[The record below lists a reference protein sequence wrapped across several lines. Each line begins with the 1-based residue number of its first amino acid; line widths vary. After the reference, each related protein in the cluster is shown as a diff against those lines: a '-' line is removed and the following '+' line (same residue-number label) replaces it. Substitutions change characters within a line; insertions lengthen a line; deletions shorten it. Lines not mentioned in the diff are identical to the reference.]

1 MLTLGVSE
9 LQLAARR
16 LGDHQITMSTGTN
29 QEKRGA
35 KEAYAKVKVE
45 VATLEAEVEELK
57 DVLQVLKASKADKEA
72 LEDGDINSILFA
84 SAGSGGGGSGGGVGL
99 SKSSSSGVDSGGNCE
114 VTFKSKARLK
124 SVPKL
129 DVETSTSVWEVIN
142 FISNFEIKMRSHK
155 VSKGDQKI
163 YLLEALKLGVVR
175 DSLMD
180 ELFEEVRR
188 KVLGYNYLNLI
199 LDDWQRVFQ
208 KEEERVVD
216 FKVWV
221 CTYLHVLGI
230 DMVQKLED
238 QKRIIAELRKK
249 FRKTLVEVFEGG
261 GRNILDISWV
271 TLWKEL
277 ETLESSFF
285 YLQHLKLLK
294 IQAVS
299 QPSSRGD
306 GGGKGK
312 NRGSAAERGKGQG
325 RGRGGGDSGQT
336 IHCFRCGQGGHM
348 ANACNHLKVK
358 DIPKNADGTWPRIC
372 HHCFKA
378 GHLRSKCP
386 DLGKKPAAA
395 GGSYYVEVCSQ
406 DLGWVGAA
414 NLPEEDLPGEE
425 GVSQEEI
432 LNFWRGDGG
441 GDSKQESGDFC
452 GWVGEIPTPI
462 ILLKDRLIGDKGGE
476 ELLEE
481 GKEGIS
487 FSSPEIPRG
496 GNEEGENFVGMVE
509 GKREISSSPSEGE
522 NFVGAVEGKREISS
536 SPPGGESSDRGGD
549 FSKEEFSPTTERGGS
564 EGGGSFF
571 SGWEGS
577 PHSEAAL
584 RRVRVAEAE
593 ALRRAK
599 GQTPQAPLIPYF
611 LTAGGQEIVGLL
623 DTGSSHFLVKK
634 EIFEKMEG
642 KEVVTPT
649 SYKGVEGGFVQQQ
662 EGKLVK
668 CQTCFGETD
677 YIAYPQLAQ
686 LAVEALVPLQIGL
699 AMGLEVKRVPKYWIS
714 KLQKSNDR
722 KWVQSVRERLKETK
736 FLKAQREFVL
746 NGIERAL
753 RENSKLSL
761 NTRCNLPNSSFRI
774 ELKKGVVA
782 SNHHQY
788 LILEAMILKVK
799 ERCGEWV
806 ENQWVVLLPAGERNN
821 WSSPLLAVNK
831 VLGGVVALGDI
842 CLCMDFRRVNKLM
855 KEPTFIIP
863 LLKEMLGRLVGLKI
877 FSELDLVN
885 AYHQVNLDED
895 SYLLTGFII
904 PGSGAACWRVLFFG
918 PKGAV
923 THFQKVVERVV
934 GEVSIDIVIVIYVD
948 NILVGSKDME
958 SHVKELNMVIHAL
971 TKAGFKLKPSKCKI
985 AYSMLELDHGLKK
998 PGLGDGGGCSLLT
1011 ELCGIV
1017 RGTGSGVRQATRKF
1031 LQEKLDKV
1039 RPVTAEER
1047 KEILSLTH
1055 AKLHMG
1061 ENMLFN
1067 MIWEDGYWWETLWKE
1082 CKKLTCSCKEC
1093 MFFNIGRKGFHLV
1106 STIQACWP
1114 MDHVIYDFIG
1124 KLRVSERG
1132 YCFILIMVCVM
1143 TCFVF
1148 LKLLRTKSA
1157 KEVAFALVNVF
1168 VNFGVPQI
1176 LQSDNEQVMVAD
1188 VLEELRKLG
1197 GFQLRRIMKYFPRQ
1211 NGVVERFV
1219 QETKQVLLKWAKGD
1233 FSGWEYYIPAI
1244 QMGLN
1249 DHIISRHRSRPFSVM
1264 FGRRMNKFENFEGVE
1279 LANNLDEG
1287 ELVKKAQEWGSKL
1300 WEILAKEGGEKG
1312 DRDCE
1317 ATNNKKSG
1325 SRTHQTLKVGDWV
1338 VREVQKRN
1346 SKLGERWEGPYKVK
1360 GFDEERGGYSL
1371 QEMDGRLLKDLSPIK
1386 HLKVVEKALDKEQAY
1401 EVEKIVGH
1409 RGGVNDGSIR
1419 SSGRGMMN
1427 CLGSGEKC
1435 SMR

>member
-1 MLTLGVSE
+1 MSSSSEKGKSGGKKLSADKQLLALQDALTSGVSE
-9 LQLAARR
+9 LQLAAQR
-16 LGDHQITMSTGTN
+16 LGDHRITMSTGTN

-84 SAGSGGGGSGGGVGL
+84 SAGSGGGGSGGGAGP
-99 SKSSSSGVDSGGNCE
+99 SKSSSSGADSGGNRE

-175 DSLMD
+175 VLDMRGVDNSSMD

-199 LDDWQRVFQ
+199 LDDWQKVFQ

-216 FKVWV
+216 FKVRV
-221 CTYLHVLGI
+221 CTYLRVLGI
-230 DMVQKLED
+230 DVVRKPED

-294 IQAVS
+294 IQAAS

-348 ANACNHLKVK
+348 ANACNHPKVK

-386 DLGKKPAAA
+386 DLGRKPAAA

-441 GDSKQESGDFC
+441 GDAKQKSGDFC
-452 GWVGEIPTPI
+452 GWVGEISTPI
-462 ILLKDRLIGDKGGE
+462 ILLKDRLIGGEGGE
-476 ELLEE
+476 EFLEGE
-481 GKEGIS
+481 KEGIS

-496 GNEEGENFVGMVE
+496 GNKEGENFVGM
-509 GKREISSSPSEGE
+509 
-522 NFVGAVEGKREISS
+522 VEGKREISS

-549 FSKEEFSPTTERGGS
+549 FSKEEFSPTTEGGGS
-564 EGGGSFF
+564 EGGGSS
-571 SGWEGS
+571 SGKELPEPSGGEGS

-642 KEVVTPT
+642 KEVVAPT
-649 SYKGVEGGFVQQQ
+649 SYKGVEGGVVQQQ
-662 EGKLVK
+662 KGKLVK

-753 RENSKLSL
+753 RENRKLPP

-774 ELKKGVVA
+774 ELKEGVVA
-782 SNHHQY
+782 SNHCQY
-788 LILEAMILKVK
+788 PILEAMIPKVK

-806 ENQWVVLLPAGERNN
+806 ENQWVVLLPAGERND

-831 VLGGVVALGDI
+831 VSGGVVALGDI
-842 CLCMDFRRVNKLM
+842 RLCMDFRRVNKLM

-948 NILVGSKDME
+948 NILVGSKDVE

-985 AYSMLELDHGLKK
+985 AYSAIQFMGAVVNGDQRGVCPLKAEVFAKMQRPRTGKEVQKVLGFVNFLRDFIPLYSCVVGPLEGLRSTKKINNDLWLSSGGKKAFELAKEILSRAPVLSNLDWSKEFFVETDASQFGVGAVLFQKGTEGEVNIYIDFAAKAFNSSQQNYSAVKRELLAGMFALERWRPFLLFRKFYWGMDNKVLTYLNDSSNRMVLDWLGFFQEYDFETRFKRGVLNVLPHELSHMYSMLELDHGLKK

-1039 RPVTAEER
+1039 WPATAEER
-1047 KEILSLTH
+1047 NGILFSTH
-1055 AKLHMG
+1055 AESHMG

-1093 MFFNIGRKGFHLV
+1093 MFF
-1106 STIQACWP
+1106 
-1114 MDHVIYDFIG
+1114 
-1124 KLRVSERG
+1124 
-1132 YCFILIMVCVM
+1132 
-1143 TCFVF
+1143 
-1148 LKLLRTKSA
+1148 
-1157 KEVAFALVNVF
+1157 
-1168 VNFGVPQI
+1168 
-1176 LQSDNEQVMVAD
+1176 
-1188 VLEELRKLG
+1188 
-1197 GFQLRRIMKYFPRQ
+1197 
-1211 NGVVERFV
+1211 
-1219 QETKQVLLKWAKGD
+1219 
-1233 FSGWEYYIPAI
+1233 
-1244 QMGLN
+1244 
-1249 DHIISRHRSRPFSVM
+1249 
-1264 FGRRMNKFENFEGVE
+1264 
-1279 LANNLDEG
+1279 
-1287 ELVKKAQEWGSKL
+1287 
-1300 WEILAKEGGEKG
+1300 
-1312 DRDCE
+1312 
-1317 ATNNKKSG
+1317 
-1325 SRTHQTLKVGDWV
+1325 
-1338 VREVQKRN
+1338 
-1346 SKLGERWEGPYKVK
+1346 
-1360 GFDEERGGYSL
+1360 
-1371 QEMDGRLLKDLSPIK
+1371 
-1386 HLKVVEKALDKEQAY
+1386 
-1401 EVEKIVGH
+1401 
-1409 RGGVNDGSIR
+1409 
-1419 SSGRGMMN
+1419 
-1427 CLGSGEKC
+1427 
-1435 SMR
+1435 

>member
-1 MLTLGVSE
+1 MSSSSEKGKSGGKKLSANEQLLALQDALTLGVSE

-16 LGDHQITMSTGTN
+16 LGDHWITMSTGTN

-84 SAGSGGGGSGGGVGL
+84 SAGSGGGGSGGGAGP
-99 SKSSSSGVDSGGNCE
+99 SKSSLSGADLGGNRE

-155 VSKGDQKI
+155 VSEGDQKI
-163 YLLEALKLGVVR
+163 YLLEALKPGVVR
-175 DSLMD
+175 ALDMRGVDNSSMD

-199 LDDWQRVFQ
+199 LDDWQEVFQ

-216 FKVWV
+216 FKVRV
-221 CTYLHVLGI
+221 CTYLRTLGI
-230 DMVQKLED
+230 NVVRKPED

-306 GGGKGK
+306 GRGKGK

-378 GHLRSKCP
+378 GHLRLKCP
-386 DLGKKPAAA
+386 DLGRKPAAA

-432 LNFWRGDGG
+432 LNFWRGDRGG
-441 GDSKQESGDFC
+441 VAKQESGDFC

-462 ILLKDRLIGDKGGE
+462 ILSKDRLIGDEGGE
-476 ELLEE
+476 EFLEE
-481 GKEGIS
+481 EKEGVS

-496 GNEEGENFVGMVE
+496 GNKEGENFVGMVE
-509 GKREISSSPSEGE
+509 GKREIS
-522 NFVGAVEGKREISS
+522 F

-549 FSKEEFSPTTERGGS
+549 FSKEEFSPTTEKGGS
-564 EGGGSFF
+564 EGEGSSLGKELPELSGG
-571 SGWEGS
+571 EGS

-642 KEVVTPT
+642 KEVVAPT
-649 SYKGVEGGFVQQQ
+649 SYKGVEGGVVQQQ
-662 EGKLVK
+662 KGKLVK

-736 FLKAQREFVL
+736 FPKAQREFVL
-746 NGIERAL
+746 NRIERAL
-753 RENSKLSL
+753 RENRKLPP

-774 ELKKGVVA
+774 ELKEGVVA
-782 SNHHQY
+782 SNHCQY
-788 LILEAMILKVK
+788 PIPEAMIPKVK

-806 ENQWVVLLPAGERNN
+806 ENQWVVLLPAGERND

-831 VLGGVVALGDI
+831 VSGGVVALGDI
-842 CLCMDFRRVNKLM
+842 RLCMDFRRVNKLM

-948 NILVGSKDME
+948 NILVGSKDVE

-985 AYSMLELDHGLKK
+985 AYSAIQFMGAVVDGDQRGVCPLKAEVQ
-998 PGLGDGGGCSLLT
+998 GLGK
-1011 ELCGIV
+1011 
-1017 RGTGSGVRQATRKF
+1017 RFRK
-1031 LQEKLDKV
+1031 
-1039 RPVTAEER
+1039 
-1047 KEILSLTH
+1047 S
-1055 AKLHMG
+1055 
-1061 ENMLFN
+1061 
-1067 MIWEDGYWWETLWKE
+1067 
-1082 CKKLTCSCKEC
+1082 
-1093 MFFNIGRKGFHLV
+1093 
-1106 STIQACWP
+1106 
-1114 MDHVIYDFIG
+1114 
-1124 KLRVSERG
+1124 
-1132 YCFILIMVCVM
+1132 
-1143 TCFVF
+1143 
-1148 LKLLRTKSA
+1148 
-1157 KEVAFALVNVF
+1157 
-1168 VNFGVPQI
+1168 
-1176 LQSDNEQVMVAD
+1176 
-1188 VLEELRKLG
+1188 
-1197 GFQLRRIMKYFPRQ
+1197 
-1211 NGVVERFV
+1211 
-1219 QETKQVLLKWAKGD
+1219 
-1233 FSGWEYYIPAI
+1233 
-1244 QMGLN
+1244 
-1249 DHIISRHRSRPFSVM
+1249 
-1264 FGRRMNKFENFEGVE
+1264 
-1279 LANNLDEG
+1279 
-1287 ELVKKAQEWGSKL
+1287 
-1300 WEILAKEGGEKG
+1300 
-1312 DRDCE
+1312 
-1317 ATNNKKSG
+1317 
-1325 SRTHQTLKVGDWV
+1325 
-1338 VREVQKRN
+1338 
-1346 SKLGERWEGPYKVK
+1346 
-1360 GFDEERGGYSL
+1360 
-1371 QEMDGRLLKDLSPIK
+1371 
-1386 HLKVVEKALDKEQAY
+1386 
-1401 EVEKIVGH
+1401 
-1409 RGGVNDGSIR
+1409 
-1419 SSGRGMMN
+1419 
-1427 CLGSGEKC
+1427 
-1435 SMR
+1435 

>member
-1 MLTLGVSE
+1 MSSSSEKGKLGGKKLSANKQLLALQDALTSGVSE

-45 VATLEAEVEELK
+45 VTTLEAEVEELK

-84 SAGSGGGGSGGGVGL
+84 SAGSGGGGSGGGAGL
-99 SKSSSSGVDSGGNCE
+99 SKSSSSGADSGGNRE

-129 DVETSTSVWEVIN
+129 DVEMSTSVWEVIN

-163 YLLEALKLGVVR
+163 YLLEALKPGVVR
-175 DSLMD
+175 ALDMRGVDNSSMD

-199 LDDWQRVFQ
+199 LDDWQKVFQ

-216 FKVWV
+216 FKVRV
-221 CTYLHVLGI
+221 CTYLRALGI
-230 DMVQKLED
+230 DMVRKPED

-294 IQAVS
+294 IQAAS

-378 GHLRSKCP
+378 GHLWSKCP
-386 DLGKKPAAA
+386 DLGRKPAAA
-395 GGSYYVEVCSQ
+395 GGSFYVEVCSQ

-441 GDSKQESGDFC
+441 GDPKQESGDFC
-452 GWVGEIPTPI
+452 GWLGEIPTPI
-462 ILLKDRLIGDKGGE
+462 VLLKDRLIGDKRGE
-476 ELLEE
+476 EFLEGE
-481 GKEGIS
+481 KEGIS

-564 EGGGSFF
+564 EGRGSSLGKELPELSGG
-571 SGWEGS
+571 EGS

-599 GQTPQAPLIPYF
+599 GRTPQAPLIPYF

-642 KEVVTPT
+642 KEVVAPT
-649 SYKGVEGGFVQQQ
+649 SYKGVEGGVVQQQ
-662 EGKLVK
+662 KGKLVK

-736 FLKAQREFVL
+736 FPKAQREFVL
-746 NGIERAL
+746 NRIERAL
-753 RENSKLSL
+753 RENSKLPP
-761 NTRCNLPNSSFRI
+761 NTRCNLPNSSF
-774 ELKKGVVA
+774 
-782 SNHHQY
+782 
-788 LILEAMILKVK
+788 
-799 ERCGEWV
+799 
-806 ENQWVVLLPAGERNN
+806 
-821 WSSPLLAVNK
+821 
-831 VLGGVVALGDI
+831 
-842 CLCMDFRRVNKLM
+842 
-855 KEPTFIIP
+855 
-863 LLKEMLGRLVGLKI
+863 
-877 FSELDLVN
+877 
-885 AYHQVNLDED
+885 
-895 SYLLTGFII
+895 
-904 PGSGAACWRVLFFG
+904 
-918 PKGAV
+918 
-923 THFQKVVERVV
+923 
-934 GEVSIDIVIVIYVD
+934 
-948 NILVGSKDME
+948 
-958 SHVKELNMVIHAL
+958 
-971 TKAGFKLKPSKCKI
+971 
-985 AYSMLELDHGLKK
+985 
-998 PGLGDGGGCSLLT
+998 
-1011 ELCGIV
+1011 
-1017 RGTGSGVRQATRKF
+1017 
-1031 LQEKLDKV
+1031 
-1039 RPVTAEER
+1039 
-1047 KEILSLTH
+1047 
-1055 AKLHMG
+1055 
-1061 ENMLFN
+1061 
-1067 MIWEDGYWWETLWKE
+1067 
-1082 CKKLTCSCKEC
+1082 
-1093 MFFNIGRKGFHLV
+1093 
-1106 STIQACWP
+1106 
-1114 MDHVIYDFIG
+1114 
-1124 KLRVSERG
+1124 
-1132 YCFILIMVCVM
+1132 
-1143 TCFVF
+1143 
-1148 LKLLRTKSA
+1148 
-1157 KEVAFALVNVF
+1157 
-1168 VNFGVPQI
+1168 
-1176 LQSDNEQVMVAD
+1176 
-1188 VLEELRKLG
+1188 
-1197 GFQLRRIMKYFPRQ
+1197 
-1211 NGVVERFV
+1211 
-1219 QETKQVLLKWAKGD
+1219 
-1233 FSGWEYYIPAI
+1233 
-1244 QMGLN
+1244 
-1249 DHIISRHRSRPFSVM
+1249 
-1264 FGRRMNKFENFEGVE
+1264 
-1279 LANNLDEG
+1279 
-1287 ELVKKAQEWGSKL
+1287 
-1300 WEILAKEGGEKG
+1300 
-1312 DRDCE
+1312 
-1317 ATNNKKSG
+1317 
-1325 SRTHQTLKVGDWV
+1325 
-1338 VREVQKRN
+1338 
-1346 SKLGERWEGPYKVK
+1346 
-1360 GFDEERGGYSL
+1360 
-1371 QEMDGRLLKDLSPIK
+1371 
-1386 HLKVVEKALDKEQAY
+1386 
-1401 EVEKIVGH
+1401 
-1409 RGGVNDGSIR
+1409 
-1419 SSGRGMMN
+1419 
-1427 CLGSGEKC
+1427 
-1435 SMR
+1435 

>member
-1 MLTLGVSE
+1 M
-9 LQLAARR
+9 
-16 LGDHQITMSTGTN
+16 
-29 QEKRGA
+29 
-35 KEAYAKVKVE
+35 
-45 VATLEAEVEELK
+45 
-57 DVLQVLKASKADKEA
+57 LKASKADKEA

-84 SAGSGGGGSGGGVGL
+84 SAGSGGGGSGGGAGP
-99 SKSSSSGVDSGGNCE
+99 SKSSSSGADSGGNRE

-155 VSKGDQKI
+155 VSEGDQKI
-163 YLLEALKLGVVR
+163 YLLEALKPGVVR
-175 DSLMD
+175 ALDMRGVDNSSMD

-199 LDDWQRVFQ
+199 LDDWQKVFQ

-216 FKVWV
+216 FKVRV
-221 CTYLHVLGI
+221 CTYLRALGI
-230 DMVQKLED
+230 DVVRKPED

-294 IQAVS
+294 IQAAS
-299 QPSSRGD
+299 QPFSRGD

-348 ANACNHLKVK
+348 ANACNHPKVK

-386 DLGKKPAAA
+386 DMGRKPAAA

-414 NLPEEDLPGEE
+414 NLPEEDLLGEE

-441 GDSKQESGDFC
+441 GDAKQESGDFC
-452 GWVGEIPTPI
+452 GWVGEISTPI
-462 ILLKDRLIGDKGGE
+462 ILLKDRLIGGERGE
-476 ELLEE
+476 EFLEGE
-481 GKEGIS
+481 KEGSS

-522 NFVGAVEGKREISS
+522 NFVGPVEGKREISS
-536 SPPGGESSDRGGD
+536 SPSEGENFVGMVEGKREISFSPPGGESSDRGGD

-564 EGGGSFF
+564 EEEGSSLGKELPELSGG
-571 SGWEGS
+571 EGS

-599 GQTPQAPLIPYF
+599 GRTPQAPLIPYF

-623 DTGSSHFLVKK
+623 DMGSSHFLVKK

-642 KEVVTPT
+642 KEVVAPT
-649 SYKGVEGGFVQQQ
+649 SYKGVEGGVVQQ
-662 EGKLVK
+662 
-668 CQTCFGETD
+668 
-677 YIAYPQLAQ
+677 
-686 LAVEALVPLQIGL
+686 
-699 AMGLEVKRVPKYWIS
+699 
-714 KLQKSNDR
+714 
-722 KWVQSVRERLKETK
+722 
-736 FLKAQREFVL
+736 
-746 NGIERAL
+746 
-753 RENSKLSL
+753 
-761 NTRCNLPNSSFRI
+761 
-774 ELKKGVVA
+774 
-782 SNHHQY
+782 H
-788 LILEAMILKVK
+788 
-799 ERCGEWV
+799 
-806 ENQWVVLLPAGERNN
+806 
-821 WSSPLLAVNK
+821 
-831 VLGGVVALGDI
+831 
-842 CLCMDFRRVNKLM
+842 
-855 KEPTFIIP
+855 
-863 LLKEMLGRLVGLKI
+863 
-877 FSELDLVN
+877 
-885 AYHQVNLDED
+885 
-895 SYLLTGFII
+895 
-904 PGSGAACWRVLFFG
+904 
-918 PKGAV
+918 
-923 THFQKVVERVV
+923 
-934 GEVSIDIVIVIYVD
+934 
-948 NILVGSKDME
+948 
-958 SHVKELNMVIHAL
+958 
-971 TKAGFKLKPSKCKI
+971 
-985 AYSMLELDHGLKK
+985 
-998 PGLGDGGGCSLLT
+998 
-1011 ELCGIV
+1011 
-1017 RGTGSGVRQATRKF
+1017 
-1031 LQEKLDKV
+1031 
-1039 RPVTAEER
+1039 
-1047 KEILSLTH
+1047 
-1055 AKLHMG
+1055 
-1061 ENMLFN
+1061 
-1067 MIWEDGYWWETLWKE
+1067 
-1082 CKKLTCSCKEC
+1082 
-1093 MFFNIGRKGFHLV
+1093 
-1106 STIQACWP
+1106 
-1114 MDHVIYDFIG
+1114 DFIG

-1143 TCFVF
+1143 TRFVF
-1148 LKLLRTKSA
+1148 LKPLRTKSA

-1168 VNFGVPQI
+1168 ANFGVPQI

-1249 DHIISRHRSRPFSVM
+1249 DRIISRHRSRPFLVM

-1279 LANNLDEG
+1279 LANDLDEG

-1325 SRTHQTLKVGDWV
+1325 SRTCQTLKVGDWV

-1346 SKLGERWEGPYKVK
+1346 SKLGERWEGPYEVK

-1371 QEMDGRLLKDLSPIK
+1371 QEMDGRLLKDLSPIE
-1386 HLKVVEKALDKEQAY
+1386 HLKVVEKALDEEQAY

-1409 RGGVNDGSIR
+1409 RGGVNDREYQIKWKGYDELSWEWREMFNEVKIIEDYW
-1419 SSGRGMMN
+1419 SKLKKQGGN
-1427 CLGSGEKC
+1427 KGPKGKEKE
-1435 SMR
+1435 

>member
-1 MLTLGVSE
+1 MSSSSEKGKSGGKKLSADEQLLALQDALTSGVSE
-9 LQLAARR
+9 LQLAAQR
-16 LGDHQITMSTGTN
+16 LGDHWITMSTGTN

-57 DVLQVLKASKADKEA
+57 DVLRVLKASKADKEA

-84 SAGSGGGGSGGGVGL
+84 SAGSGGGGSGGGAGPSKL
-99 SKSSSSGVDSGGNCE
+99 SLSGADSGGNRE

-175 DSLMD
+175 ALDMRGVDNSSMD

-199 LDDWQRVFQ
+199 LDDWQKVFQ

-216 FKVWV
+216 FKVRV
-221 CTYLHVLGI
+221 CTYLRALGI
-230 DMVQKLED
+230 DVVRKPED

-294 IQAVS
+294 IQAAS
-299 QPSSRGD
+299 QPFSRGD

-348 ANACNHLKVK
+348 ANACNHPKVK

-386 DLGKKPAAA
+386 DLGRKPAAA

-441 GDSKQESGDFC
+441 GDAKQESGDFC
-452 GWVGEIPTPI
+452 GWVGEISTPI
-462 ILLKDRLIGDKGGE
+462 ILLKDRLIGGERGE
-476 ELLEE
+476 EFLEGE
-481 GKEGIS
+481 KEGSS

-522 NFVGAVEGKREISS
+522 NFVGPVEGKREISS
-536 SPPGGESSDRGGD
+536 SPSEGENFVGMVEGKREISFSPPGGESSDRGGD

-564 EGGGSFF
+564 EEEGSSLGKELPELSGG
-571 SGWEGS
+571 EGS

-599 GQTPQAPLIPYF
+599 GRTPQAPLIPYF

-649 SYKGVEGGFVQQQ
+649 SYKGVEGGVVQQQ
-662 EGKLVK
+662 KGKLVK

-746 NGIERAL
+746 NRIERAL
-753 RENSKLSL
+753 RENRKLPP

-774 ELKKGVVA
+774 ELKEGVVA
-782 SNHHQY
+782 SNHCQY
-788 LILEAMILKVK
+788 LIPEAMIPKVK

-806 ENQWVVLLPAGERNN
+806 ENQWVVLLPAGERND

-831 VLGGVVALGDI
+831 VSGGVVALGDI
-842 CLCMDFRRVNKLM
+842 RLCMDFRRVNKLT
-855 KEPTFIIP
+855 KEPMFIIP
-863 LLKEMLGRLVGLKI
+863 LL
-877 FSELDLVN
+877 
-885 AYHQVNLDED
+885 
-895 SYLLTGFII
+895 
-904 PGSGAACWRVLFFG
+904 
-918 PKGAV
+918 
-923 THFQKVVERVV
+923 
-934 GEVSIDIVIVIYVD
+934 
-948 NILVGSKDME
+948 
-958 SHVKELNMVIHAL
+958 KELNMVIHAL

-985 AYSMLELDHGLKK
+985 AYSAIQFMGAVVDGDQRGVCPLKAEVFAKMQRPRTGKEVQKVLGFVNFLRDFIPLYSCVVGPLKGLRSTKKIDNDLWLSSGGKKAFDLAKEILSRAPVLSNPDWSKEFFVETDASQFGVGAVLFQKGTEGEVNIYIDFAAKAFNSSQQNYSAVKRELLAGMFALERWRPFLLFRKFYWGMDNKALTYLNDSSNRMVLDWLGFFQEYDFETHFKRGVLNVLPHELSHMYSMLELDHGLKK

-1039 RPVTAEER
+1039 RPATAEER
-1047 KEILSLTH
+1047 NEILSSTH
-1055 AKLHMG
+1055 AESHMG

-1093 MFFNIGRKGFHLV
+1093 MFFNIGRKGFHPV
-1106 STIQACWP
+1106 STI
-1114 MDHVIYDFIG
+1114 
-1124 KLRVSERG
+1124 
-1132 YCFILIMVCVM
+1132 
-1143 TCFVF
+1143 
-1148 LKLLRTKSA
+1148 
-1157 KEVAFALVNVF
+1157 
-1168 VNFGVPQI
+1168 
-1176 LQSDNEQVMVAD
+1176 
-1188 VLEELRKLG
+1188 
-1197 GFQLRRIMKYFPRQ
+1197 
-1211 NGVVERFV
+1211 
-1219 QETKQVLLKWAKGD
+1219 
-1233 FSGWEYYIPAI
+1233 
-1244 QMGLN
+1244 
-1249 DHIISRHRSRPFSVM
+1249 
-1264 FGRRMNKFENFEGVE
+1264 
-1279 LANNLDEG
+1279 
-1287 ELVKKAQEWGSKL
+1287 
-1300 WEILAKEGGEKG
+1300 
-1312 DRDCE
+1312 
-1317 ATNNKKSG
+1317 
-1325 SRTHQTLKVGDWV
+1325 
-1338 VREVQKRN
+1338 
-1346 SKLGERWEGPYKVK
+1346 
-1360 GFDEERGGYSL
+1360 
-1371 QEMDGRLLKDLSPIK
+1371 
-1386 HLKVVEKALDKEQAY
+1386 
-1401 EVEKIVGH
+1401 
-1409 RGGVNDGSIR
+1409 
-1419 SSGRGMMN
+1419 
-1427 CLGSGEKC
+1427 
-1435 SMR
+1435 

>member
-1 MLTLGVSE
+1 MSSSSEKGKSGGKKLSANEQLLALQDALTSGVSE

-16 LGDHQITMSTGTN
+16 LGDHCITMSTGTN

-84 SAGSGGGGSGGGVGL
+84 SAGSGGGGSRGGAGL
-99 SKSSSSGVDSGGNCE
+99 SKSSSSGADSGGNRE

-163 YLLEALKLGVVR
+163 YLLEALKPGVVR
-175 DSLMD
+175 VLDMRGVDNSSMD

-199 LDDWQRVFQ
+199 LDDWQKVFQ

-216 FKVWV
+216 FKVRV
-221 CTYLHVLGI
+221 CTYLRALGI
-230 DMVQKLED
+230 DVVRKPED
-238 QKRIIAELRKK
+238 QKWIIAELRKK
-249 FRKTLVEVFEGG
+249 FRKMLVEVFEGG

-294 IQAVS
+294 IQAAS

-386 DLGKKPAAA
+386 DLGRKPAAA

-414 NLPEEDLPGEE
+414 NLPEEDLLGEE

-441 GDSKQESGDFC
+441 GVAKQESGDFC
-452 GWVGEIPTPI
+452 GWVGEILTPI
-462 ILLKDRLIGDKGGE
+462 ILSKDRLIGDEGGE
-476 ELLEE
+476 EFLEE
-481 GKEGIS
+481 EKEGVS

-496 GNEEGENFVGMVE
+496 GNKEGENFVGSVE

-522 NFVGAVEGKREISS
+522 NFVGMVEGKREISF

-549 FSKEEFSPTTERGGS
+549 FSKEESSPTTERGGS
-564 EGGGSFF
+564 EGEGSSLGKELPELSGG
-571 SGWEGS
+571 EGS

-599 GQTPQAPLIPYF
+599 GRTPQAPLIPYF

-642 KEVVTPT
+642 KEVVAPT
-649 SYKGVEGGFVQQQ
+649 SYKGVEGGVVQQQ
-662 EGKLVK
+662 KGKLVK

-746 NGIERAL
+746 NRIKRAL
-753 RENSKLSL
+753 RENRKLPP

-774 ELKKGVVA
+774 ELKEGVVA
-782 SNHHQY
+782 SNHCQY
-788 LILEAMILKVK
+788 LIPEAMIPKVK

-806 ENQWVVLLPAGERNN
+806 ENQWVVLLPAGERND

-831 VLGGVVALGDI
+831 VSGGVVALGDI
-842 CLCMDFRRVNKLM
+842 RLCMDFRRVNKLM

-923 THFQKVVERVV
+923 THFQKVVEQVV

-948 NILVGSKDME
+948 NILVGSKDVE

-985 AYSMLELDHGLKK
+985 TYLVIQFMGAVVDGDQRGVCPLKAEVFAKMQRPRTGKEVQKVLGFVNFLRDFIPLYSCVVGPLKGLRSTKK
-998 PGLGDGGGCSLLT
+998 INNDLWLSSGGRRRLIWQKKFCQGRRCCQTRTGAKSFLWKLMQASSGWGRSFFKKGLG
-1011 ELCGIV
+1011 
-1017 RGTGSGVRQATRKF
+1017 
-1031 LQEKLDKV
+1031 EKL
-1039 RPVTAEER
+1039 
-1047 KEILSLTH
+1047 I
-1055 AKLHMG
+1055 
-1061 ENMLFN
+1061 
-1067 MIWEDGYWWETLWKE
+1067 
-1082 CKKLTCSCKEC
+1082 
-1093 MFFNIGRKGFHLV
+1093 
-1106 STIQACWP
+1106 
-1114 MDHVIYDFIG
+1114 
-1124 KLRVSERG
+1124 
-1132 YCFILIMVCVM
+1132 FILISPQRPS
-1143 TCFVF
+1143 T
-1148 LKLLRTKSA
+1148 LLSK
-1157 KEVAFALVNVF
+1157 
-1168 VNFGVPQI
+1168 I
-1176 LQSDNEQVMVAD
+1176 I
-1188 VLEELRKLG
+1188 
-1197 GFQLRRIMKYFPRQ
+1197 QL
-1211 NGVVERFV
+1211 
-1219 QETKQVLLKWAKGD
+1219 
-1233 FSGWEYYIPAI
+1233 
-1244 QMGLN
+1244 
-1249 DHIISRHRSRPFSVM
+1249 
-1264 FGRRMNKFENFEGVE
+1264 
-1279 LANNLDEG
+1279 
-1287 ELVKKAQEWGSKL
+1287 
-1300 WEILAKEGGEKG
+1300 
-1312 DRDCE
+1312 
-1317 ATNNKKSG
+1317 
-1325 SRTHQTLKVGDWV
+1325 
-1338 VREVQKRN
+1338 
-1346 SKLGERWEGPYKVK
+1346 
-1360 GFDEERGGYSL
+1360 
-1371 QEMDGRLLKDLSPIK
+1371 
-1386 HLKVVEKALDKEQAY
+1386 
-1401 EVEKIVGH
+1401 
-1409 RGGVNDGSIR
+1409 
-1419 SSGRGMMN
+1419 
-1427 CLGSGEKC
+1427 
-1435 SMR
+1435 